1 LLLGGGLTRALLA
14 LLFAMMAS
22 VLVLLWRDTIFGALI
37 GWVGASGGTDAALD
51 ACYRIAI
58 YGTILLLALLGLALF
73 RIAPRAGGGG
83 KPCAAAFGAGVGAIV
98 VLLGIAFAAG
108 VAVPASP
115 FIPPSHWGLLAAGT
129 ALVGLQAAAE
139 ELMFRGLL
147 QPILIRACGWR
158 TGIVVTALGFAA
170 VHVAGGWRDPVSL
183 ANVFL
188 AGAWFGLL
196 AWRTGG
202 VLAPMLAHFG
212 YNAAEEMLFAA
223 SPNPGHGAFGSIFD
237 VDLAGPA
244 IWGGS
249 VEGLNASLV
258 LSAVLILLIVPLVAV
273 RAKPALPAAAA

>member
-1 LLLGGGLTRALLA
+1 
-14 LLFAMMAS
+14 MAS

-37 GWVGASGGTDAALD
+37 GWAGVSGETDAALD

-58 YGTILLLALLGLALF
+58 YGTILLLALLGFALF
-73 RIAPRAGGGG
+73 RINPRAGGSG
-83 KPCAAAFGAGVGAIV
+83 KPYAAAFGAGVGAIV

-108 VAVPASP
+108 VAMPASV
-115 FIPPSHWGLLAAGT
+115 FMPPPHWGLLAAGT
-129 ALVGLQAAAE
+129 ALVGLQVAAE

-147 QPILIRACGWR
+147 QPILIRIYGWR

-170 VHVAGGWRDPVSL
+170 VHVAGGWRDPLSL

-237 VDLAGPA
+237 VDLAGSA

-258 LSAVLILLIVPLVAV
+258 LSAVLILLIVPLVAH
-273 RAKPALPAAAA
+273 RAKSALPAAAA